1 MASLHYPFIIRRWVL
16 DLDDKLFY
24 EPEKTIFLLFYFD
37 QIGDILHL
45 GWKEVNQETK
55 NIVQR
60 QVSRYEE
67 TGFIQKGGNF
77 HEFLK
82 ISHIFDILFCFQ
94 LECCG
99 WEGVKDFAGTSQ
111 PIDDSCYEKVTPTV
125 SGIVARWEEQT

>member
-1 MASLHYPFIIRRWVL
+1 M
-16 DLDDKLFY
+16 DDKLFY
-24 EPEKTIFLLFYFD
+24 EPEETIFYCF
-37 QIGDILHL
+37 ILTRL
-45 GWKEVNQETK
+45 ETFSTWAGRK
-55 NIVQR
+55 LTRRPRTLSKDRSVDTR
-60 QVSRYEE
+60 KQVSSK
-67 TGFIQKGGNF
+67 KGGNF

-125 SGIVARWEEQT
+125 SGIVAR